1 MPVYEFR
8 CHKCQRKSSFFVRS
22 IGESLSPTCP
32 SCGSGEMSRLISSF
46 AYHKSMA
53 TIHEESGAPD
63 NPGADYYRDPRN
75 IGRWTEKKF
84 KDMGM
89 EMPSQIEEMIQSARE
104 GEMPESVKDL
114 QPGLTE
120 V

>member
-8 CHKCQRKSSFFVRS
+8 CHSCQRKSSFFVRS
-22 IGESLSPTCP
+22 IGESLSPVCAA
-32 SCGSGEMSRLISSF
+32 CGSREMSRVISGF

-53 TIHEESGAPD
+53 TIHEESGGPD
-63 NPGADYYRDPRN
+63 RPGADYYKDPRN

-84 KDMGM
+84 QDLGM
-89 EMPSQIEEMIQSARE
+89 EMPSQIQEMIQSARE

-114 QPGLTE
+114 QPNLTD

>member
-8 CHKCQRKSSFFVRS
+8 CRACHKKSSFLVKS
-22 IGESLSPTCP
+22 VNEPLIPVCS
-32 SCGSGEMSRLISSF
+32 SCGSTDLSRLFSSF

-53 TIHEESGAPD
+53 AIHEESGNPD
-63 NPGADYYRDPRN
+63 SAGPDFYRDPRN
-75 IGRWTEKKF
+75 IGRWTENKF
-84 KDMGM
+84 KEMGM
-89 EMPSQIEEMIQSARE
+89 EMPSRIRDMIDAARD

-114 QPGLTE
+114 QPGVTE

>member
-8 CHKCQRKSSFFVRS
+8 CHTCQRKSSFLLRN

-32 SCGSGEMSRLISSF
+32 ACGSGEMSRLMSSF
-46 AYHKSMA
+46 AHHKSMA
-53 TIHEESGAPD
+53 TIHEESGGPD
-63 NPGADYYRDPRN
+63 NPGADYYKDPRN

-89 EMPSQIEEMIQSARE
+89 EMPSQIEEMIHSARE

>member
-1 MPVYEFR
+1 MPVYEYR
-8 CHKCQRKSSFFVRS
+8 CACCQKKSSFFVKS
-22 IGESLSPTCP
+22 IKDELTPVCS
-32 SCGSGEMSRLISSF
+32 SCGSRDMNRLFSNF
-46 AYHKSMA
+46 AYHKSLA
-53 TIHEESGAPD
+53 TIYEESGDPD
-63 NPGADYYRDPRN
+63 KPGEKYYNDPRN

-84 KDMGM
+84 QELGM
-89 EMPSQIEEMIQSARE
+89 EMPSQIQDMIQAARD

>member
-8 CHKCQRKSSFFVRS
+8 CQSCQRKASFFVRK
-22 IGESLSPTCP
+22 IGGSVEAVCPTC
-32 SCGSGEMSRLISSF
+32 GSSDLIRLFSSF
-46 AYHKSMA
+46 AYHKSLS
-53 TIHEESGAPD
+53 TIHEESGSPD
-63 NPGADYYRDPRN
+63 AAGPDYYKDPRN

-84 KDMGM
+84 EEMGM
-89 EMPSQIEEMIQSARE
+89 EIPSEVGEMIQAARE
-104 GEMPESVKDL
+104 GDLPGPVKDL

>member
-8 CHKCQRKSSFFVRS
+8 CNSCHRKASFLVRK
-22 IGESLSPTCP
+22 IDEPVAAVCPACGGQEMTRLLS
-32 SCGSGEMSRLISSF
+32 GF
-46 AYHKSMA
+46 AYHRSLS
-53 TIHEESGAPD
+53 TVHEESGSPD
-63 NPGADYYRDPRN
+63 AAGPDYYRDPRN

-84 KDMGM
+84 KEMGM
-89 EMPSQIEEMIQSARE
+89 EVPSQVQDMIQAARE
-104 GEMPESVKDL
+104 GELPGPVKDL

>member
-8 CHKCQRKSSFFVRS
+8 CRTCQKKSSFFVRS
-22 IGESLSPTCP
+22 IGEPLSPVCGA
-32 SCGSGEMSRLISSF
+32 CGSREMSRVISGF

-53 TIHEESGAPD
+53 TIHEESGGSD
-63 NPGADYYRDPRN
+63 KPGPDYYRDPRN

-89 EMPSQIEEMIQSARE
+89 EMPSQIQEMIDSARD
-104 GEMPESVKDL
+104 GQMPESVKDL
-114 QPGLTE
+114 QPNLTD

>member
-8 CHKCQRKSSFFVRS
+8 CQSCRRKSSFFVRS
-22 IGESLSPTCP
+22 IGASLSPIC
-32 SCGSGEMSRLISSF
+32 SACGSREMTRVISGF
-46 AYHKSMA
+46 AYHKSMD
-53 TIHEESGAPD
+53 TIHEESGGPEK
-63 NPGADYYRDPRN
+63 PGADYYKDPRN

-89 EMPSQIEEMIQSARE
+89 EMPSQIQEMIDSARE
-104 GEMPESVKDL
+104 GQMPESVKDL
-114 QPGLTE
+114 QPNLTD

>member
-8 CHKCQRKSSFFVRS
+8 CNACRKKTSLLAKR
-22 IGESLSPTCP
+22 IGEPLAPTCP
-32 SCGSGEMSRLISSF
+32 ACGSTDLTRLFSSF
-46 AYHKSMA
+46 AYHKSLS
-53 TIHEESGAPD
+53 TIHEESGSPD
-63 NPGADYYRDPRN
+63 AAGPDYYRDPRN

-84 KDMGM
+84 QEMGM
-89 EMPSQIEEMIQSARE
+89 EIPSQVQDMISAARD
-104 GEMPESVKDL
+104 GELPESVKDL